1 MEISQLNSDGT
12 VKESIQIKDEE
23 DFHHMVDSADE
34 DADDVI
40 DYHETTRSL
49 LIDEQ
54 INEIV
59 DNSLLTQDVPIDD
72 DDHETK
78 DIIDSRIARKV
89 C

>member
-1 MEISQLNSDGT
+1 
-12 VKESIQIKDEE
+12 
-23 DFHHMVDSADE
+23 MVDSADE